1 MAQSIAQLQSV
12 TDNHGFLELMV
23 IDHASFA
30 SPVRIVNDTRDWVI
44 GGETYVALPFGIK
57 LPTQAQQENPR
68 AQIRIDNVGREL
80 TAAIE
85 GLPVGASLLATL
97 QLVSRATPAVVDYE
111 FIAQLSGINITPTM
125 VTANMGP
132 DDSMRQTAV
141 RIRFD
146 PQNSPALFQG

>member
-1 MAQSIAQLQSV
+1 MAQSIAQLQRV

-23 IDHASFA
+23 IDHASFTG
-30 SPVRIVNDTRDWVI
+30 PVRVVNDTRDWVI
-44 GGETYVALPFGIK
+44 GGHTYVALPFTVR

-68 AQIRIDNVGREL
+68 AQIRMDNVGREL

-85 GLPVGASLLATL
+85 GLPVGASLIATL

-111 FIAQLSGINITPTM
+111 FVAQLSGINITPTL

-132 DDSMRQTAV
+132 DDTMRQTAV

-146 PQNSPALFQG
+146 PVNAPALFQG

>member
-30 SPVRIVNDTRDWVI
+30 SPVRIVNDTRDWTI
-44 GGETYVALPFGIK
+44 GGNTYVALPFGIK
-57 LPTQAQQENPR
+57 LPTQAQQETPR

-85 GLPVGASLLATL
+85 GLPVGASLVATL
-97 QLVSRATPAVVDYE
+97 QLVSRATPTVVDYE
-111 FIAQLSGINITPTM
+111 FVAQLSGINITPTM
-125 VTANMGP
+125 VTANMGV
-132 DDSMRQTAV
+132 DDTMRQTAV

-146 PQNSPALFQG
+146 PVNAPALFQG

>member
-1 MAQSIAQLQSV
+1 MAQSIAQLQQV

-44 GGETYVALPFGIK
+44 GGNTYVALPFGIK

-97 QLVSRATPAVVDYE
+97 QLVSRATPTVVDYE
-111 FIAQLSGINITPTM
+111 FIAQLSGINITPTL

-132 DDSMRQTAV
+132 DDTMRQTAV

-146 PQNSPALFQG
+146 PVNAPALFQG

>member
-1 MAQSIAQLQSV
+1 MAQSIAQLQQV

-23 IDHASFA
+23 IDHASFV
-30 SPVRIVNDTRDWVI
+30 SPVRIVNDTRDWII
-44 GGETYVALPFGIK
+44 GGHTYVALPFGVK

-80 TAAIE
+80 TSAIE

-97 QLVSRATPAVVDYE
+97 QLVSRATPTVVDYE
-111 FIAQLSGINITPTM
+111 FIAQLSGINITPTL

-132 DDSMRQTAV
+132 DDTMRQTAV

-146 PQNSPALFQG
+146 PVNAPALFQG

>member
-1 MAQSIAQLQSV
+1 MAQSIAQLQQV

-44 GGETYVALPFGIK
+44 GGHTYVALPFGVK

-68 AQIRIDNVGREL
+68 AQIRIDNVGRDL
-80 TAAIE
+80 TSAIE

-97 QLVSRATPAVVDYE
+97 QLVSRATPTVVDYE
-111 FIAQLSGINITPTM
+111 FIAQLSGINITPTL

-132 DDSMRQTAV
+132 DDTMRQTAV

-146 PQNSPALFQG
+146 PVNAPALFQG

>member
-23 IDHASFA
+23 IEHASFG

-44 GGETYVALPFGIK
+44 GGNTYVALPFGIK

-85 GLPVGASLLATL
+85 GLPVGASLIATL
-97 QLVSRATPAVVDYE
+97 QLVSRATPSVVDYE
-111 FIAQLSGINITPTM
+111 FIAQLSGINITPTL

-132 DDSMRQTAV
+132 DDTMRQTAV

-146 PQNSPALFQG
+146 PVNAPGLFAG

>member
-12 TDNHGFLELMV
+12 TDNHGFLELLV
-23 IDHASFA
+23 IEHESFA
-30 SPVRIVNDTRDWVI
+30 SSVRIVNDTRDWTI
-44 GGETYVALPFGIK
+44 GGNTYVALPFGIK

-85 GLPVGASLLATL
+85 GLPVGASLIATL
-97 QLVSRATPAVVDYE
+97 QLVSRATPSVVDYE
-111 FIAQLSGINITPTM
+111 FVAQLSGINITPTM

-132 DDSMRQTAV
+132 DDTMRQTAV

-146 PQNSPALFQG
+146 PTNAPALFQG

>member
-1 MAQSIAQLQSV
+1 MAQSIAQLQQV

-44 GGETYVALPFGIK
+44 GGHTYVALPFGVK

-97 QLVSRATPAVVDYE
+97 QLVSRATPTVVDYE
-111 FIAQLSGINITPTM
+111 FIAQLSGINITPTL

-132 DDSMRQTAV
+132 DDTMRQTAV

-146 PQNSPALFQG
+146 PVNAPALFQG

>member
-1 MAQSIAQLQSV
+1 MAQSISQLQQI

-23 IDHASFA
+23 IEHASFA

-44 GGETYVALPFGIK
+44 AGNTYVALPFGIK

-68 AQIRIDNVGREL
+68 AQIHIDNVGREL
-80 TAAIE
+80 TGAIE
-85 GLPVGASLLATL
+85 GLPVGASLIATL
-97 QLVSRATPAVVDYE
+97 QVVSRATPAVVDYE
-111 FIAQLSGINITPTM
+111 FIAQLSGINITPTL

-132 DDSMRQTAV
+132 DDTMRQTAV

-146 PQNSPALFQG
+146 PVNAPALFAG

>member
-1 MAQSIAQLQSV
+1 MAQSIAQLQQV

-30 SPVRIVNDTRDWVI
+30 SPVRIVNDTRDWAI
-44 GGETYVALPFGIK
+44 GGNTYVALPFGVK
-57 LPTQAQQENPR
+57 MPTQAQQENPR

-97 QLVSRATPAVVDYE
+97 QLVSRATPTVVDYE
-111 FIAQLSGINITPTM
+111 FIAQLSGINITPTL

-132 DDSMRQTAV
+132 DDTMRQTAV

-146 PQNSPALFQG
+146 PTNAPALFQG

>member
-44 GGETYVALPFGIK
+44 GGHTYVALPFGVK

-80 TAAIE
+80 TSAIE

-97 QLVSRATPAVVDYE
+97 QLVSRATPTVVDYE
-111 FIAQLSGINITPTM
+111 FIAQLSGINITPTL

-132 DDSMRQTAV
+132 DDTMRQTAV

-146 PQNSPALFQG
+146 PVNAPALFQG

>member
-12 TDNHGFLELMV
+12 TDNHGFLELLV
-23 IDHASFA
+23 IEHESFA
-30 SPVRIVNDTRDWVI
+30 SSVRIVNNTRDWSI
-44 GGETYVALPFGIK
+44 GGNTYVALPFGIK

-85 GLPVGASLLATL
+85 GLPVGASLVATL
-97 QLVSRATPAVVDYE
+97 QLVSRATPSVVDYE
-111 FIAQLSGINITPTM
+111 FVAQLSGINITPTM

-132 DDSMRQTAV
+132 DDTMRQTAV

-146 PQNSPALFQG
+146 PTNAPALFQG

>member
-1 MAQSIAQLQSV
+1 MARSIAQLQQV

-23 IDHASFA
+23 IDHASFV

-44 GGETYVALPFGIK
+44 GGHTYVALPFGVK

-80 TAAIE
+80 TSAIE

-97 QLVSRATPAVVDYE
+97 QLVSRATPTVVDYE
-111 FIAQLSGINITPTM
+111 FIAQLSGINITPTL

-132 DDSMRQTAV
+132 DDTMRQTAV

-146 PQNSPALFQG
+146 PVNAPALFQG

>member
-1 MAQSIAQLQSV
+1 MAQSIAQLQQV

-44 GGETYVALPFGIK
+44 GGHTYVALPFGVK

-80 TAAIE
+80 TSAIE

-97 QLVSRATPAVVDYE
+97 QLVSRATPTVVDYE
-111 FIAQLSGINITPTM
+111 FIAQLSGINITPTL

-132 DDSMRQTAV
+132 DDTMRQTAV
-141 RIRFD
+141 RVRFD
-146 PQNSPALFQG
+146 PVNAPALFQG

>member
-44 GGETYVALPFGIK
+44 GGHTYVALPFGVK

-97 QLVSRATPAVVDYE
+97 QLVSRATPTVVDYE
-111 FIAQLSGINITPTM
+111 FIAQLSGINITPTL

-132 DDSMRQTAV
+132 DDTMRQTAV

-146 PQNSPALFQG
+146 PTNAPALFQG

>member
-1 MAQSIAQLQSV
+1 MAQSIAQLQQI

-23 IDHASFA
+23 IEHASFA

-44 GGETYVALPFGIK
+44 AGNTYVALPFGIK

-85 GLPVGASLLATL
+85 GLPVGASLIATL
-97 QLVSRATPAVVDYE
+97 QVVSRATPAVVDYE
-111 FIAQLSGINITPTM
+111 FIAQLSGINITPTL

-132 DDSMRQTAV
+132 DDTMRQTAV

-146 PQNSPALFQG
+146 PVNAPALFAG

>member
-1 MAQSIAQLQSV
+1 MAQSIAQLQQV

-44 GGETYVALPFGIK
+44 GGHTYVALPFGVK

-80 TAAIE
+80 TSAIE

-97 QLVSRATPAVVDYE
+97 QLVSRATPTVVDYE
-111 FIAQLSGINITPTM
+111 FIAQLSGINITPTL

-132 DDSMRQTAV
+132 DDTMRQTAV

-146 PQNSPALFQG
+146 PVNAPALFQG

>member
-1 MAQSIAQLQSV
+1 MAQSIAQLQQV

-44 GGETYVALPFGIK
+44 GGHTYVALPFGVK

-80 TAAIE
+80 TSAIE

-97 QLVSRATPAVVDYE
+97 QLVSRATPTVVDYE
-111 FIAQLSGINITPTM
+111 FIAQLSSINITPTL

-132 DDSMRQTAV
+132 DDTMRQTAV

-146 PQNSPALFQG
+146 PTNAPALFQG

>member
-1 MAQSIAQLQSV
+1 V
-12 TDNHGFLELMV
+12 
-23 IDHASFA
+23 
-30 SPVRIVNDTRDWVI
+30 
-44 GGETYVALPFGIK
+44 K

-97 QLVSRATPAVVDYE
+97 QLVSRATPTVVDYE
-111 FIAQLSGINITPTM
+111 FIAQLSGINITPTL

-132 DDSMRQTAV
+132 DDTMRQTAV

-146 PQNSPALFQG
+146 PTNAPALFQG

>member
-1 MAQSIAQLQSV
+1 MAQSIAQLQQV

-44 GGETYVALPFGIK
+44 GGHIYVALPFGVK

-97 QLVSRATPAVVDYE
+97 QLVSRATPTVVDYE

-132 DDSMRQTAV
+132 DDTMRQTAV

-146 PQNSPALFQG
+146 PVNAPALFQG

>member
-1 MAQSIAQLQSV
+1 MAQSIAQLQQV

-30 SPVRIVNDTRDWVI
+30 SPVRIVNDTREWVI
-44 GGETYVALPFGIK
+44 GGETYVALPFGVK

-97 QLVSRATPAVVDYE
+97 QLVSRATPTVVDYE
-111 FIAQLSGINITPTM
+111 FIAQLSGINITPTL